1 MVDQSANPPTEKSL
15 KDKKRH
21 LSGES
26 RESRESEGLWRAH
39 DHHDYHISIYV
50 FVHFISGN
58 SLLRVLDGQQF
69 AVNSKETM
77 NTFIKRIVGNPDI
90 RITES
95 SLDEAESSIGKFNLI
110 RAKYEQ
116 EDLV

>member
-26 RESRESEGLWRAH
+26 RESRESEGVWWPH

-58 SLLRVLDGQQF
+58 SLLCVLDGQLF
-69 AVNSKETM
+69 ECL
-77 NTFIKRIVGNPDI
+77 TFKYCYD
-90 RITES
+90 
-95 SLDEAESSIGKFNLI
+95 NL
-110 RAKYEQ
+110 YSYQ
-116 EDLV
+116 

>member
-1 MVDQSANPPTEKSL
+1 M
-15 KDKKRH
+15 KKA
-21 LSGES
+21 LYLLGTI
-26 RESRESEGLWRAH
+26 LLF
-39 DHHDYHISIYV
+39 ISIMYSCQKDEQQFLPGEQSFSV
-50 FVHFISGN
+50 
-58 SLLRVLDGQQF
+58 LLDGQQF